1 MYPHFHFRALGI
13 SAAVSLVSL
22 GWAMASYSHAL
33 RQAHRD
39 DYRVHWDSMLLH
51 TLWHLALI
59 AARVSAIVAF
69 TSTYKGWIFVIIGE
83 CHRKIEES

>member
-1 MYPHFHFRALGI
+1 MI
-13 SAAVSLVSL
+13 SLVAL

-39 DYRVHWDSMLLH
+39 DYHVKWSSLCLQ
-51 TLWHLALI
+51 TLWHLAMI

-69 TSTYKGWIFVIIGE
+69 ASVYKGWIFVAIGNNVMQKFM
-83 CHRKIEES
+83 KI